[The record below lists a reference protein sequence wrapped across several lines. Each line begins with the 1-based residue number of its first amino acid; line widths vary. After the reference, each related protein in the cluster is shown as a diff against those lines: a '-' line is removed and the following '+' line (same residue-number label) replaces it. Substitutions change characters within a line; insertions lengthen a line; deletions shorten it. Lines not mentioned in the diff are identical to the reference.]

1 MTALYSITLISLSD
15 IQTSGTEHMQREAK
29 QIRSDTNIKP
39 NIKGTQL
46 KVNTQTWS
54 HTRWSTE
61 LFKQL

>member
-46 KVNTQTWS
+46 KVKYTILES
-54 HTRWSTE
+54 HQVKHWVV
-61 LFKQL
+61 